1 MTAMV
6 VANRCMHWEEGIVK
20 LKSQLMDTMDAN
32 KALSSTVVELTCEKN
47 LLTNELTRAGIE
59 VSMKDEELRRTIESY
74 GKALDQLKAL
84 SEQME
89 TAGARAVEEY
99 KSSDACDDNS
109 TKYFLAG
116 FELLRKQANEKYP
129 IWISLSSNHMRMMI
143 LLLQWRREMLRWRRL
158 VLN

>member
-1 MTAMV
+1 
-6 VANRCMHWEEGIVK
+6 
-20 LKSQLMDTMDAN
+20 
-32 KALSSTVVELTCEKN
+32 
-47 LLTNELTRAGIE
+47 
-59 VSMKDEELRRTIESY
+59 
-74 GKALDQLKAL
+74 
-84 SEQME
+84 ME